1 MRIERDPYN
10 SILLEAYN
18 LYIADWCNTRGYA
31 LTVWFRLLL
40 KMKSTMDR
48 CSSVWKSL
56 NAASFRTMTICNGCC
71 QMNSIDGI

>member
-31 LTVWFRLLL
+31 LTDVVQAFIEDDECSEFQDHDYMQWLLPDELYRRYL
-40 KMKSTMDR
+40 KEME
-48 CSSVWKSL
+48 
-56 NAASFRTMTICNGCC
+56 
-71 QMNSIDGI
+71 